1 MAEPIKFKKLPNGDI
16 IKGFELE
23 SVGTFISLG
32 GWTFA
37 MYDDGSIDTYSAT
50 HFDEIEPDGDWMT
63 ALSDNDRKI
72 VEGSRLLY
80 TTLMEAIME
89 DSLKED
95 R

>member
-23 SVGTFISLG
+23 SVGTFISLEG
-32 GWTFA
+32 TTYALGT
-37 MYDDGSIDTYSAT
+37 DGSIDADSAT
-50 HFDEIEPDGDWMT
+50 YFDEIEPDGDWMT
-63 ALSDNDRKI
+63 TLSDNDRKI
-72 VEGSRLLY
+72 VEGSTLLY

>member
-1 MAEPIKFKKLPNGDI
+1 MASKYKELLNGVT

-23 SVGTFISLG
+23 SVGTFISLE

-37 MYDDGSIDTYSAT
+37 MYDDGSIDAYSAT
-50 HFDEIEPDGDWMT
+50 HFDEIEPDGDWMA